1 MNLSRRQLTYIGV
14 AVVILLIIIGIL
26 IWRRGRMSKYSA
38 YDLSVSTAQTPAQ
51 IYSNLSTCTNAF
63 VTASTPGLI
72 INQNIS
78 CTGGQVTV
86 TVGPAYPLLN
96 SSTLATFGWAGLAQG
111 SLVNVQGVSSDGTT
125 GPVYGY
131 KGYNMPITGITNT
144 SFTYNSP
151 TNGCA
156 GVVKNPGFSW
166 LSTSTAV
173 NLANVTRMSCISS
186 NIALY
191 QNVSCKY
198 STIQST
204 GLLYAP
210 LTASG
215 DSTSVITTYNNFIGY
230 QNNISNAYQTI
241 LTNPGSLNTLLT
253 GTAAA
258 GMAPYVANLA
268 RKADLTAATRNYFQA
283 ACSGFYKT
291 SFDPGAAV
299 VTSTSTGSPG
309 YTIPTSPY
317 SSYSQFTPGNTIPP
331 GVPTSG
337 SYFVS
342 NLITANTIYSW
353 WTYSGGGMSGSQS
366 VPAGPKAPQF
376 GPSGILNNGNFVQTT
391 YANVV
396 ADIGP
401 GTVTMLGPLP
411 LTNVPQSAAA
421 QAAAYVSNG
430 WPYGYSST
438 MGALLMP

>member
-26 IWRRGRMSKYSA
+26 IWRRGRMSKYAA
-38 YDLSVSTAQTPAQ
+38 YDLSVSTAGTTPAQ

-72 INQNIS
+72 INQGIS
-78 CTGGQVTV
+78 CTGGTVTV
-86 TVGPAYPLLN
+86 TVGPAYPLTD
-96 SSTLATFGWAGLAQG
+96 SSKTPIFGWAGVAVN
-111 SLVNVQGVSSDGTT
+111 SLVNVQGVSSDGQT

-131 KGYNMPITGITNT
+131 KGYNMPITSLSST
-144 SFTYNSP
+144 SFSYTSP
-151 TNGCA
+151 TGGCA
-156 GVVKNPGFSW
+156 GIVKNPGFSW

-173 NLANVTRMSCISS
+173 NLANVTRMNCISS

-210 LTASG
+210 STAAN
-215 DSTSVITTYNNFIGY
+215 DTTAVITAYNNFIGY

-253 GTAAA
+253 GTTAAN
-258 GMAPYVANLA
+258 MAPYVANLA

-291 SFDPGAAV
+291 SFDPGSTG
-299 VTSTSTGSPG
+299 VTAGSSGSPG
-309 YTIPTSPY
+309 YAIPTSPY
-317 SSYSQFTPGNTIPP
+317 STYSQFVPGSTA
-331 GVPTSG
+331 PTGLPTAG

-366 VPAGPKAPQF
+366 VPAGPKASTF

-401 GTVTMLGPLP
+401 GTVTTIGPLP
-411 LTNVPQSAAA
+411 LTNVPQSLAA
-421 QAAAYVSNG
+421 QATAYVSNG
-430 WPYGYSST
+430 WPYGYGAT
-438 MGALLMP
+438 GALLMP